1 MIRSE
6 LVRAVSADNPDLPL
20 STIEAAVSCLF
31 EEIENRLVEGG
42 RVELRGL
49 GTFSTRA
56 REERVGRNPRTGE
69 PVQVNAKRALHF
81 RAAGVFSKHLS
92 KGGE

>member
-6 LVRAVSADNPDLPL
+6 LVQAVSADNPDLSL
-20 STIEAAVSCLF
+20 STIQAAVSCLF

-69 PVQVNAKRALHF
+69 PVQINAKRALHF
-81 RAAGVFSKHLS
+81 RAAGVFSKRLT

>member
-6 LVRAVSADNPDLPL
+6 LIRALSADNPDLPL
-20 STIEAAVSCLF
+20 STIEAAVSCMF
-31 EEIENRLVEGG
+31 EEIQNRLVEGG

-49 GTFSTRA
+49 GTFTTRA

-69 PVQVNAKRALHF
+69 PVQVNARRALHF
-81 RAAGVFSKHLS
+81 RPAGVLRKRLA
-92 KGGE
+92 EPEA

>member
-31 EEIENRLVEGG
+31 EEIQNRLVEGG

-56 REERVGRNPRTGE
+56 REKRVGRNPRTGE

-81 RAAGVFSKHLS
+81 RAAGVFSKHLT